1 MIQLIHYQLTFQGED
16 GNITH
21 SAEGMALCEGDP
33 NGESFKRVIASRH
46 YRSGDLKVAY
56 TLTVVEE
63 PTPKPSTDFLK
74 RC

>member
-33 NGESFKRVIASRH
+33 DGESFKRCIASRH
-46 YRSGDLKVAY
+46 YRSGDLRVNY
-56 TLTVVEE
+56 TMTVVEE
-63 PTPKPSTDFLK
+63 SDPKINKEFLK
-74 RC
+74 RA